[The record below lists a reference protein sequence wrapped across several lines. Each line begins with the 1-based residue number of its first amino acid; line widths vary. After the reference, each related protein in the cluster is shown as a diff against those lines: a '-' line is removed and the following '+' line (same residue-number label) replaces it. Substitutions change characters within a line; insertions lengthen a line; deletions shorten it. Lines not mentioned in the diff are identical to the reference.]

1 MLWNNKMSTV
11 YQGLNQ
17 QFIHGLWRPGTST
30 KIIKNLNPFTQTEIC
45 SIVAASSVDVDSAY
59 AAAQQAFQQ
68 NVLQS
73 PEVRKTVL
81 QNLIT
86 IIQQRHDEIIDWLII
101 ESGSTRF
108 KAGLEINA
116 ALGIIQESLKFPDWL
131 KTEELDS
138 KDPAR
143 KSLVLRKPLGVIAVI
158 SPWNFPFH
166 LSLRSVATAIA
177 CGNTVV
183 LKPAS
188 DTPVTGGTLIGKLFE
203 EAGLP
208 AGALNVVAGS
218 GSEIG
223 DYFVEHPVPKM
234 ISFSGSTEGGQGVG
248 SKALDSS
255 RIKRLALELGGNAP
269 LVILD
274 DADLDLAVDLTLKG
288 RFIHQGQICMST
300 NRVIVDA
307 SIHDVY
313 VDKLLDRVKMI
324 PVGDPNLEDTI
335 IGPII
340 NQSQVKK
347 HQQIIQTGSEQ
358 GAKLVYEGGI
368 EGNLVYP
375 HIFTEVAADSDLAQ
389 QESFGPILPILKA
402 NDEAHA
408 LNLANDTDFGLS
420 SAVCTSN
427 IERGRTFAAQLDAGM
442 THINGISVADQPNAP
457 FGGEKNSGL
466 GRFNGRWIFEEFTR
480 THWLTVPNS

>member
-1 MLWNNKMSTV
+1 MA
-11 YQGLNQ
+11 YQHLDQ
-17 QFIHGLWRPGTST
+17 QFIAGQWQPGRSQ
-30 KIIKNLNPFTQTEIC
+30 KMIQNLNPYTQDTIFTLQ
-45 SIVAASSVDVDSAY
+45 SASTADVDAAY
-59 AAAQQAFQQ
+59 AAADKAFQQ
-68 NVLQS
+68 GAIKSVELRQQILQ
-73 PEVRKTVL
+73 KL
-81 QNLIT
+81 QQV
-86 IIQQRHDEIIDWLII
+86 IQARQDEIIDWLIL

-108 KAGLEINA
+108 KAGLEVGA
-116 ALGIIQESLKFPDWL
+116 ALSIIQESQKFPEQI
-131 KTEELDS
+131 KTEQLES
-138 KDPAR
+138 KDPQR
-143 KSLVLRKPLGVIAVI
+143 KSLVLRKPLGVIGVI

-166 LSLRSVATAIA
+166 LSMRSVATAIA
-177 CGNTVV
+177 CGNSVV

-188 DTPVTGGTLIGKLFE
+188 DTPVTGGTLLGKLFE

-208 AGALNVVAGS
+208 AGVLNVVSGA

-223 DYFVEHPVPKM
+223 DYFVEHPIPKM
-234 ISFSGSTEGGQGVG
+234 ISFTGSTEVGQNVG
-248 SKALDSS
+248 SKALASP

-274 DADLDLAVDLTLKG
+274 DADLDLAVELTIMG

-307 SIHDVY
+307 SIHDAY
-313 VDKLLDRVKMI
+313 VEKLLERVKTVA
-324 PVGDPNLEDTI
+324 VGDPNLEETI

-347 HQQIIQTGSEQ
+347 HQQIIQSAKEQ
-358 GAKLVYEGGI
+358 GAELVYEGGI

-375 HIFTEVAADSDLAQ
+375 HIFTGVAPESPLAQ
-389 QESFGPILPILKA
+389 EESFGPILPILKA
-402 NDEAHA
+402 RDEAHA
-408 LNLANDTDFGLS
+408 LKLANDTRFGLS

-427 IERGRTFAAQLDAGM
+427 IEHGVHFTEQLDIGM
-442 THINGISVADQPNAP
+442 THINGISVADQANAP

-480 THWLTVPNS
+480 THWLTVPSE

>member
-1 MLWNNKMSTV
+1 MMTV
-11 YQGLNQ
+11 YQDLDQ
-17 QFIHGLWRPGTST
+17 QFIHGQWQHGTST
-30 KIIKNLNPFTQTEIC
+30 KIIKNINPFTQTEIM
-45 SIVAASSVDVDSAY
+45 SLAAASSVDVDSAY
-59 AAAQQAFQQ
+59 SAAEQAFQQ
-68 NVLQS
+68 GVLTS
-73 PEVRKTVL
+73 IEERKAVL

-86 IIQQRHDEIIDWLII
+86 VIQQRRDEIVDWLII

-108 KAGLEINA
+108 KAGLEVDA
-116 ALGIIQESLKFPDWL
+116 ALGIIQESLSFPDQIQ
-131 KTEELDS
+131 TEQLES

-143 KSLVLRKPLGVIAVI
+143 KSLVLRKPLGVIGVI

-208 AGALNVVAGS
+208 AGALNIVAGS

-234 ISFSGSTEGGQGVG
+234 ISFTGSTEVGQSVG
-248 SKALDSS
+248 SKALASS

-269 LVILD
+269 LIILD
-274 DADLDLAVDLTLKG
+274 DADLDLAVELTLMG
-288 RFIHQGQICMST
+288 RFMHQGQICMST

-307 SIHDVY
+307 SVHDAY

-347 HQQIIQTGSEQ
+347 HQQIIQRGREQ
-358 GAKLVYEGGI
+358 GAELVYEGGI

-375 HIFTEVAADSDLAQ
+375 HIFINVAADSDLAQ
-389 QESFGPILPILKA
+389 QESFGPILPVLKA
-402 NDEAHA
+402 RDEAHA
-408 LNLANDTDFGLS
+408 LALANHTDFGLS
-420 SAVCTSN
+420 SAICTSD
-427 IERGRTFAAQLDAGM
+427 IQRGTAFAAQLDIGM
-442 THINGISVADQPNAP
+442 THINGISVADQSNAP

-480 THWLTVPNS
+480 THWLTVPQS

>member
-1 MLWNNKMSTV
+1 MMTV
-11 YQGLNQ
+11 YEDLDQ
-17 QFIHGLWRPGTST
+17 QFIHGQWRRGTST
-30 KIIKNLNPFTQTEIC
+30 KIIKNINPFTQTEIF
-45 SIVAASSVDVDSAY
+45 SLAAASSVDVDSAY
-59 AAAQQAFQQ
+59 SAAEQAFQQ
-68 NVLQS
+68 GVLTS
-73 PEVRKTVL
+73 IEERKAVL

-86 IIQQRHDEIIDWLII
+86 VIQQRRDEIVDWLII

-108 KAGLEINA
+108 KAGLEVDA
-116 ALGIIQESLKFPDWL
+116 ALGIIQESLSFPDQIQ
-131 KTEELDS
+131 TEQLES

-143 KSLVLRKPLGVIAVI
+143 KSLVLRKPLGVIGVI

-208 AGALNVVAGS
+208 AGALNIVAGS

-234 ISFSGSTEGGQGVG
+234 ISFTGSTEVGQSVG
-248 SKALDSS
+248 SKALASS

-269 LVILD
+269 LIILD
-274 DADLDLAVDLTLKG
+274 DADLDLAVELTLMG
-288 RFIHQGQICMST
+288 RFMHQGQICMST

-307 SIHDVY
+307 SVHDAY

-347 HQQIIQTGSEQ
+347 HQQIIQRGREQ
-358 GAKLVYEGGI
+358 GAELVYEGGI

-375 HIFTEVAADSDLAQ
+375 HIFINVAADSDLAQ
-389 QESFGPILPILKA
+389 QESFGPILPVLKA
-402 NDEAHA
+402 RDEAHA
-408 LNLANDTDFGLS
+408 LALANHTDFGLS
-420 SAVCTSN
+420 SAICTSD
-427 IERGRTFAAQLDAGM
+427 IQRGTAFAAQLDIGM
-442 THINGISVADQPNAP
+442 THINGISVADQSNAP

-480 THWLTVPNS
+480 THWLTVPQS

>member
-1 MLWNNKMSTV
+1 
-11 YQGLNQ
+11 
-17 QFIHGLWRPGTST
+17 
-30 KIIKNLNPFTQTEIC
+30 
-45 SIVAASSVDVDSAY
+45 
-59 AAAQQAFQQ
+59 
-68 NVLQS
+68 
-73 PEVRKTVL
+73 
-81 QNLIT
+81 
-86 IIQQRHDEIIDWLII
+86 
-101 ESGSTRF
+101 
-108 KAGLEINA
+108 
-116 ALGIIQESLKFPDWL
+116 
-131 KTEELDS
+131 
-138 KDPAR
+138 KDPVR

-208 AGALNVVAGS
+208 PGALNIVAGA

-223 DYFVEHPVPKM
+223 DYFVEHSVPKM
-234 ISFSGSTEGGQGVG
+234 ISFTGSTEVGKSVG
-248 SKALDSS
+248 SKALASS

-274 DADLDLAVDLTLKG
+274 DADLDLAVELTLMG
-288 RFIHQGQICMST
+288 RFMHQGQICMST
-300 NRVIVDA
+300 NRVVIDA
-307 SIHDVY
+307 SIHDAY

-340 NQSQVKK
+340 NRSQVKK

-358 GAKLVYEGGI
+358 GAQLVYEGGI

-375 HIFTEVAADSDLAQ
+375 HIFINVTADSDLAQ

-402 NDEAHA
+402 RDEAHA
-408 LNLANDTDFGLS
+408 LNLANATEFGLS
-420 SAVCTSN
+420 SAVGTSK
-427 IERGRTFAAQLDAGM
+427 IERGSTCAAQLDIGM
-442 THINGISVADQPNAP
+442 THINGISDADQSNAP

-480 THWLTVPNS
+480 THWLTIPNS